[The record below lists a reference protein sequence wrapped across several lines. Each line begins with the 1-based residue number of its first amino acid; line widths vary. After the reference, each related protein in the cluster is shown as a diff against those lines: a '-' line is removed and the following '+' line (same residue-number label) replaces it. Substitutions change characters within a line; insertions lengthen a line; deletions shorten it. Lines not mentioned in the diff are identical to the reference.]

1 MSSMF
6 LVVYT
11 SAHLIG
17 AVSYPLPEKICEQVR
32 DEWAKLYDDYTF
44 ACEEHAVR
52 AKVQVSI
59 SERERLESDCQI
71 LYGGMKNCRQ
81 LPNGDVEM
89 HTPWLPSGKREF
101 TTIKFKDRLKDQ
113 P

>member
-44 ACEEHAVR
+44 ACEEHRGASQGAGQHLR
-52 AKVQVSI
+52 A
-59 SERERLESDCQI
+59 
-71 LYGGMKNCRQ
+71 
-81 LPNGDVEM
+81 
-89 HTPWLPSGKREF
+89 
-101 TTIKFKDRLKDQ
+101 
-113 P
+113 